1 MGDLLKVDNVTKK
14 YSSTIALNN
23 VTLNIGKGKIV
34 GLLGSNGSGKTTL
47 LKLIA
52 GLSRYNSGN
61 ITVMDKK
68 IGIETKEIVSFMSDK
83 HFFEKW
89 MKISDTINFYKD
101 FYKDFDE
108 EKALKMLEFMNLN
121 VEQKVNTLSKG
132 MAEKLHLSLVLS
144 RKAKLYLLDEPI
156 GGVDPVG
163 RDKILDAIINFY
175 DEESTILFSTHLIRD
190 VERIFDEV
198 IFIKEGNVILHD
210 NVEDIRLKEKV
221 SIHDKFKEV
230 YGEC

>member
-1 MGDLLKVDNVTKK
+1 MEDLLKVENVTKK
-14 YSSTIALNN
+14 YSSTIALDNIN
-23 VTLNIGKGKIV
+23 LNIGKGKII

-52 GLSRYNSGN
+52 GILRCNSGK
-61 ITVMDKK
+61 ITVMGKD
-68 IGIETKEIVSFMSDK
+68 IGVETKEIVSFMSDK
-83 HFFEKW
+83 HYFEKW
-89 MKISDTINFYKD
+89 MKISDTIDFYKD

-108 EKALKMLEFMNLN
+108 KKALKMLEFMNLN
-121 VEQKVNTLSKG
+121 VEQRVSALSKG
-132 MAEKLHLSLVLS
+132 MAEKLQLTLVLS

-175 DEESTILFSTHLIRD
+175 DEDSTIIFSTHLIRD

-198 IFIKEGNVILHD
+198 IFIKEGRVILYD
-210 NVEDIRLKEKV
+210 NVEDIRIKENI

>member
-1 MGDLLKVDNVTKK
+1 M
-14 YSSTIALNN
+14 
-23 VTLNIGKGKIV
+23 
-34 GLLGSNGSGKTTL
+34 GSNGSGKKTTL

-52 GLSRYNSGN
+52 GILRCNSGK
-61 ITVMDKK
+61 ITVMGKD
-68 IGIETKEIVSFMSDK
+68 IGVETKEIVSFMSDK
-83 HFFEKW
+83 HYFEKW
-89 MKISDTINFYKD
+89 MKISDTIDFYKD

-108 EKALKMLEFMNLN
+108 KKALKMLEFMNLN
-121 VEQKVNTLSKG
+121 VEQRVSALSKG
-132 MAEKLHLSLVLS
+132 MAEKLQLTLVLS

-175 DEESTILFSTHLIRD
+175 DEDSTIIFSTHLIRD

-198 IFIKEGNVILHD
+198 IFIKEGRVILYD
-210 NVEDIRLKEKV
+210 NVEDIRIKENI

>member
-1 MGDLLKVDNVTKK
+1 MEDLLKVENVTKK
-14 YSSTIALNN
+14 YSSTIALDNIN
-23 VTLNIGKGKIV
+23 LNIGKGKII

-52 GLSRYNSGN
+52 GILRCNSGK
-61 ITVMDKK
+61 ITVMGKD
-68 IGIETKEIVSFMSDK
+68 IGVETKEIVSFMSDK
-83 HFFEKW
+83 HYFGKW
-89 MKISDTINFYKD
+89 MKISDTIDFYKD

-108 EKALKMLEFMNLN
+108 KKALKMLEFMNLN
-121 VEQKVNTLSKG
+121 VEQRVSALSKG
-132 MAEKLHLSLVLS
+132 MAEKLQLTLVLS

-175 DEESTILFSTHLIRD
+175 DEDSTIIFSTHLIRD

-198 IFIKEGNVILHD
+198 IFIKEGRVILYD
-210 NVEDIRLKEKV
+210 NVEDIRIKENI